1 MTTTF
6 KNGFN
11 LVSRITDK
19 VIGWRGTVL
28 LERYRDD
35 FYSWDPKRAS
45 DARKRLDFDLRRQA
59 ERAVHDLVK
68 KWIEEHQ
75 YDPETLCASEITI
88 RFATEDRPF
97 DGKVIHTEAIMR
109 ASQRSI

>member
-6 KNGFN
+6 KNGFG

-19 VIGWRGTVL
+19 VIAWRGTL
-28 LERYRDD
+28 LLDRYRDD

-68 KWIEEHQ
+68 LWVEEHQ
-75 YDPETLCASEITI
+75 FDPETLCASEITI
-88 RFATEDRPF
+88 RFNPDERRF
-97 DGKVIHTEAIMR
+97 GGKVIHTTATMR
-109 ASQRSI
+109 ASQRPI